1 MGRLRPAQKA
11 SQAPP
16 RPCMNRSPTR
26 RPKKTTPATE
36 QSADAEQPRRRGRP
50 AKSERAMTDPRI
62 QSSLCGRLLRP
73 APLHKVQKSTM
84 TLGLRRLQRLCMIA
98 GSTPVCLAC

>member
-11 SQAPP
+11 SQASP

-50 AKSERAMTDPRI
+50 AKSERAMTDPKI
-62 QSSLCGRLLRP
+62 
-73 APLHKVQKSTM
+73 
-84 TLGLRRLQRLCMIA
+84 
-98 GSTPVCLAC
+98 